1 MSKSNLYTRTG
12 DHGTTSL
19 VGGTRVKKNCLR
31 LDSYGTIDE
40 FSSLLGVILSNPD
53 CPDEV
58 RGQLRIIQNML
69 FNLGGYL
76 ACESVPIAS
85 SGSAAS
91 AATGSSATS
100 VVSETPASS
109 AASVSPATSVVSE
122 TPASSATTGFSEGDR
137 PKVWGLK
144 ESDLTQLEGWI
155 DALDEQTPKINAFV
169 LPGGCPL
176 CAQAHVARTVC
187 RRAERLILGLAEKE
201 YVDPLLLSYINRLS
215 DYLFILA
222 RYFNFISGVE
232 EITWQKTD

>member
-1 MSKSNLYTRTG
+1 MPKSNLYTRTG

-31 LDSYGTIDE
+31 LDTYGTIDE
-40 FSSLLGVILSNPD
+40 FSSQLGVILSEPD
-53 CPDEV
+53 CPEEV
-58 RGQLRIIQNML
+58 RGQLREVQNML

-76 ACESVPIAS
+76 ACESVPTESIDEKTAKEGGETS
-85 SGSAAS
+85 STSDTSAPK
-91 AATGSSATS
+91 
-100 VVSETPASS
+100 VEL
-109 AASVSPATSVVSE
+109 
-122 TPASSATTGFSEGDR
+122 

-144 ESDLTQLEGWI
+144 EDDLKRLEGWI

-176 CAQAHVARTVC
+176 CAKTHVARSVC
-187 RRAERLILGLAEKE
+187 RRAERLIIGLSETE
-201 YVDPLLLSYINRLS
+201 YVDPLLISYINRLS

-222 RYFNFISGVE
+222 RYFNFMAGVE